1 MALSAQSCDAFCC
14 LATWARSA
22 STSAPAAAA
31 TAAADAA
38 MLTPSVDA
46 TCSATEST
54 LASSCDIDVRKE
66 LVSSCS
72 GSTCATTA
80 LNSASPRRVNAS
92 CLSAT
97 KRSSRRTRSD
107 TAVAAAS
114 AAATAAALAP
124 SMVASTALPPPGPPA
139 RAGEPE
145 TPRRLPGDE
154 DSDDSMALDAAAA
167 ATALRSSGGAGSVVG
182 GTGSGSGD
190 GAGTGAGADLSFFS
204 FLPGFSSLAGALN
217 FFSESGTVATGFG
230 AGGEGLL
237 AGTGMSGAGGRVTRG
252 GSTGTATAGSG

>member
-1 MALSAQSCDAFCC
+1 MALSVQSCDAFCC

-80 LNSASPRRVNAS
+80 LNSASPRRVSAS

-124 SMVASTALPPPGPPA
+124 SMVASTALPPPGPT
-139 RAGEPE
+139 AGEPE

-154 DSDDSMALDAAAA
+154 DSDDSMALEAAAA

-252 GSTGTATAGSG
+252 APTGTAAAGSG